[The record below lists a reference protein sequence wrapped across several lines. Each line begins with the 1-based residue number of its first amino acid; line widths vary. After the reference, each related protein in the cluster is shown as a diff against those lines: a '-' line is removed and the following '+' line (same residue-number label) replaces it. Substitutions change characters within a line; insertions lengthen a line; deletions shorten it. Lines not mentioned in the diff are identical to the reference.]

1 MLVLEKINLY
11 LNRYLLVV
19 GGIAVLALMALAT
32 GNVVLRLFQMPYAGT
47 YEFVSFLGAIVT
59 ASALGYTQLQRDHI
73 VVDILTDRYPEP
85 LKSITEALS
94 SLISFIFFT
103 IVSWQMFVWG
113 MKLAESGELSETL
126 KVVYHPYV
134 YCVAAGFAVLS
145 FTCAFEFLATLR
157 KPSRTPV
164 MKETAVEQ
172 SGICFSESPKEEKTR
187 ANPGV
192 ASSASWAWLPPRSS

>member
-1 MLVLEKINLY
+1 MHILERINLY
-11 LNRYLLVV
+11 LNRYLLMI

-59 ASALGYTQLQRDHI
+59 ASALGYTQLKGDHI
-73 VVDILTDRYPEP
+73 IVDILSDHFPGP
-85 LKSITEALS
+85 LKSIADALS
-94 SLISFIFFT
+94 SFISAIFFT

-134 YCVAAGFAVLS
+134 YCVAVGFATLS
-145 FTCAFEFLATLR
+145 LTCAIDVMAILR
-157 KPSRTPV
+157 KRAQVPAGTES
-164 MKETAVEQ
+164 AIQQ
-172 SGICFSESPKEEKTR
+172 SGLGFSESPREE
-187 ANPGV
+187 
-192 ASSASWAWLPPRSS
+192 RS

>member
-1 MLVLEKINLY
+1 MHALEKINLY

-59 ASALGYTQLQRDHI
+59 ASALGYTQMKKDHI

-85 LKSITEALS
+85 LKSVTEALS
-94 SLISFIFFT
+94 SLISFIFFA

-134 YCVAAGFAVLS
+134 YCVAAGFAMLS
-145 FTCAFEFLATLR
+145 LTCAIDVTAILR
-157 KPSRTPV
+157 KPSQVPAGEEAA
-164 MKETAVEQ
+164 MQQ
-172 SGICFSESPKEEKTR
+172 SGLSFSESPKEERT
-187 ANPGV
+187 
-192 ASSASWAWLPPRSS
+192 